1 MNIYI
6 PTLNRTEKQITLS
19 NLPKTLYEKIYL
31 VCIEEEAE
39 ELKKYGTNVLV
50 TPPEVKGIGET
61 RQYVIDN
68 TKDEHILFLDDDL
81 KFYKRNADKKLR
93 KIVGNQFHELYN
105 WISLALDKGYPMVG
119 VSAQAGN
126 NRFDGNFAY
135 LQRIFTVYGLNTK
148 FLKDNNIRFDEMKLM
163 EDFNVALK
171 VIRHGYKTVMN
182 TEFAHTQSNSN
193 ATGGCSSYRDYELQK
208 ESAFKLMENHYPFVK
223 VVKKESKS
231 WTGLEERYDVRV
243 QWKKAYLKGSY

>member
-19 NLPKTLYEKIYL
+19 NLPKDLFEKIYL
-31 VCIEEEAE
+31 VCIEQEAQ
-39 ELKKYGTNVLV
+39 ELEKYGTNLLV

-61 RQYVIDN
+61 RQYVVDKV
-68 TKDEHILFLDDDL
+68 KDGHILFLDDDL
-81 KFYKRNADKKLR
+81 VFYKRNADKKL
-93 KIVGNQFHELYN
+93 KKLQGNQFIELYN
-105 WISLALDKGYPMVG
+105 WIKFALEKGYPMVG

-126 NRFDGNFAY
+126 NRYDNNFAY

-148 FLKDNNIRFDEMKLM
+148 FLKKHDIRFDEMKLM

-171 VIRHGYKTVMN
+171 VIRNGWKTVMN

-193 ATGGCSSYRDYELQK
+193 ASGGCSSYRDYQLQK
-208 ESAFKLMENHYPFVK
+208 ESAYQLMEKHYPYVK
-223 VVKKESKS
+223 VVKKEAKS
-231 WTGLEERYDVRV
+231 WTGLEERYDVVV
-243 QWKKAYLKGSY
+243 QWKQAYIKGGY